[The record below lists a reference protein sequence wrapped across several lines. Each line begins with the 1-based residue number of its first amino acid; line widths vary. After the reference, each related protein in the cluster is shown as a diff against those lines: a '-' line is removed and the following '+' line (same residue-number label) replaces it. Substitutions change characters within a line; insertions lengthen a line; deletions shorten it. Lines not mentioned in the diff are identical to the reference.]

1 MLKVL
6 SPDKLELKKCLMYPL
21 HKYSLNVIYFTI
33 RHKIFF
39 QSTDTRYWAATLLVK
54 EQVQL
59 LNTLLTENW
68 IWILKM

>member
-1 MLKVL
+1 
-6 SPDKLELKKCLMYPL
+6 MYPL

-33 RHKIFF
+33 KHKIFF
-39 QSTDTRYWAATLLVK
+39 QSTDTHYWAAILLVK

-68 IWILKM
+68 M